1 MNYRPAILLA
11 ANDKSF
17 VLSVATL
24 LDRIGFDVIPVE
36 NSAKALSYSKKFMPN
51 IVLLDEDLPDDGGF
65 DTLQQIKEDSYTF
78 FIPVVMMTE
87 SSNRKM
93 IENCKKMECTAYV
106 KKPIHLLDFNRTI
119 YKCLNSEG
127 GKKRRHLRAMY
138 DKDVTVKYEKV
149 TAKYHAV
156 TLSEGGIFL
165 RDIEPLSPGKKVSV
179 NLQLNRQNSIEIKGS
194 VIYNKKIYDG
204 VFNIGPGMGIAFE
217 EITDNDS
224 ALIRKYLINKL
235 TDGPHVNQHIIH

>member
-11 ANDKSF
+11 AHDKAF

-36 NSAKALSYSKKFMPN
+36 NGAKALSYTKKFMPN
-51 IVLLDEDLPDDGGF
+51 IVLLDEDLPDIGGF
-65 DTLQQIKEDSYTF
+65 ETLHQIKEDSYTF
-78 FIPVVMMTE
+78 FIPVIMMTG
-87 SSNRKM
+87 SSNKQM
-93 IENCKKMECTAYV
+93 IENCKKMECTAYI

-119 YKCLNSEG
+119 YKCLNSDG
-127 GKKRRHLRAMY
+127 GKKRRHLRAIY
-138 DKDVTVKYEKV
+138 ERDVTVKYDNI
-149 TAKYHAV
+149 TTKYHAV

-179 NLQLNRQNSIEIKGS
+179 NLQLNSHTSIEIKGS
-194 VIYNKKIYDG
+194 VIYNKKIYGG

-217 EITDNDS
+217 EMTDNNS
-224 ALIRKYLINKL
+224 ALIKKYLVNKL
-235 TDGPHVNQHIIH
+235 INGPHVKQHIIH